1 MLPLKVPIHE
11 YRVLYFNTMPKKWP
25 IRSLLLEE
33 PDESE
38 KCIIQRHTT
47 EIYLVKPVMIHL
59 HAVVW
64 QAFEDSVAAG
74 PSETDKDQRSAADE
88 EYYSPEE

>member
-1 MLPLKVPIHE
+1 
-11 YRVLYFNTMPKKWP
+11 
-25 IRSLLLEE
+25 
-33 PDESE
+33 
-38 KCIIQRHTT
+38 
-47 EIYLVKPVMIHL
+47 MIHL

-88 EYYSPEE
+88 EYYSPEEWSSVDLKHKVLSKSSA